1 MMDMEWIK
9 WIWLLIAMIFFLAE
23 IMTAGF
29 VLAAFGVGALAAFA
43 AGLLGLG
50 IEWQLLVFVV
60 VSAVSVALS
69 RRFAD
74 RVTGKQPEGVGADR
88 MIDKYGVVLN
98 PIEPMEAKGMVR
110 VEREEWRADS
120 VDGHAI
126 PADTVV
132 KVIRVEGTR
141 LMVRPAP
148 DHEV

>member
-1 MMDMEWIK
+1 MMDTEWIN
-9 WIWLLIAMIFFLAE
+9 WVWLLIAMLFFLAE
-23 IMTAGF
+23 VFTAGF

-43 AGLLGLG
+43 AALLGLG

-60 VSAVSVALS
+60 VSAISVVLS

-88 MIDKYGVVLN
+88 MIGKYGVVLN
-98 PIEPMEAKGMVR
+98 PIEPMEAQGLVR

-120 VDGHAI
+120 VDGHVI

-132 KVIRVEGTR
+132 KVVKVEGTR
-141 LMVRPAP
+141 LMVRPTP

>member
-1 MMDMEWIK
+1 MNFEIIRWA
-9 WIWLLIAMIFFLAE
+9 WLLIAMLFFLAE
-23 IMTAGF
+23 VFTAGF

-43 AGLLGLG
+43 AALLGLDLQ
-50 IEWQLLVFVV
+50 WQLLVFVV
-60 VSAVSVALS
+60 ISAISVVLS

-88 MIDKYGVVLN
+88 MVGKYGVVLTS
-98 PIEPMEAKGMVR
+98 IEPRVAKGLVR

-120 VDGHAI
+120 VDGQVI

-132 KVIRVEGTR
+132 QVVKLEGTR
-141 LMVRPAP
+141 LMVRPEP